1 MRKILFILA
10 LVACAG
16 SASSQTLNPFPT
28 TDSLRKFINKWIRNS
43 AVDAF
48 TNLRLNTALIG
59 MSRFL
64 DSADAAG
71 SAVTGFVALN
81 DSTIRL
87 TTNNLDTFYATLS
100 GRYFAKNGLTKSGDS
115 LLLGGDLTKWTW
127 IKTYSNRTETPFAP
141 NENAL
146 VLGNEIVP
154 DSSNYW
160 WLSVNDASTSI
171 YDKSNIYLS
180 RTYKSDDTVY
190 KNYGGNISA
199 TTFTNYGQF
208 KPRYK
213 DILTP
218 IILPYGN
225 MSANHVLHPP
235 DTSYLQTSPY
245 GHTANFGADLR
256 IGGTW
261 PYRTTIFSQSNIS
274 GPYPMTVYRGG
285 IDLAHRSST
294 IKRESYGNGYVS
306 YVSDFRNHQA
316 TVNAGSTELGSYV
329 SKIGGFY
336 AYGAL
341 ATFSSSPSKAK
352 TTAVSTADTVFGYW
366 AAPQYTDLNE
376 TVNGYGFISTGTQD
390 DNYFAGRFRLG
401 GAMPLHATSMRRFHN
416 AGTSEF
422 TDTVYMSKLLKLGF
436 GTATPAS
443 GIFNI
448 YMDTGF
454 QVGYSY
460 GNRTYGSI
468 AQYQTGITA
477 ANYATKRTKGLI
489 VEMDW
494 EYSDPAVDITDK
506 FQRAVLGYANVIA
519 DDFLNVSST
528 NGGVGGSE
536 FGLLYRKRT
545 GFTDTTVFQGGAT
558 PYLSPWGLSGTLDM
572 TGTQASAITRLNWA
586 KGYHTALNAKVAW
599 GAWHRIDNAIWLRT
613 GDVQSG
619 GSNSQIDTGYQI
631 YMLPSDSRVLTKY
644 GIYQPVSLD
653 TNYLGGPL
661 RLPNLP
667 IGGGSDSIL
676 VKKTNGVVATIAQSS
691 ISGGSP
697 ALTTNYIGVGAAGVL
712 AGSSAYQYDGTSVLQ
727 ENSGAISAIT
737 STTAVGASSGGVL
750 NLYAKNLPTAA
761 NQVLGT
767 INMGS
772 RNGGSADN
780 VGIRL
785 RASTNG
791 AWTDGS
797 AEQAYF
803 TIETNATGTLNEIF
817 RATANGR
824 IGIGAVSNPGAR
836 VQIAAGFASAGGAP
850 LMYTAGTNLTTA
862 VAGAE
867 EYDGTSRFF
876 SPSTTRLRY
885 VLTDNSIP
893 ANGQLAIGNGVNYT
907 NATITG
913 SSSVGVTNAA
923 GSITLAVPTTFA
935 SSATYSPSTTLTTN
949 AASATVNAASYSRQ
963 GSIITFSLDV
973 TVDPTGIGLV
983 EVGIAFPSGID
994 NIVNAYDVRGA
1005 ANTND
1010 VDLENGTVRADVA
1023 NQRMILRFTATNI
1036 GARTYSVSGQYTY
1049 SAP

>member
-1 MRKILFILA
+1 MKYLLLSIFCLLSVFGFTQSTLPLRADTVLIEKSGGSGELKIKN
-10 LVACAG
+10 
-16 SASSQTLNPFPT
+16 STR
-28 TDSLRKFINKWIRNS
+28 DSLGVLVN
-43 AVDAF
+43 
-48 TNLRLNTALIG
+48 IG
-59 MSRFL
+59 GGKTRFMR
-64 DSADAAG
+64 AK
-71 SAVTGFVALN
+71 ALN
-81 DSTIRL
+81 DSTLVIG
-87 TTNNLDTFYATLS
+87 LDTIRISGGTATNLVA
-100 GRYFAKNGLTKSGDS
+100 RNGLTESNDT
-115 LLLGGDLTKWTW
+115 LYLGGDLTKWTW

-146 VLGNEIVP
+146 VIGNEIIP

-180 RTYKSDDTVY
+180 RTYKADDTVY

-208 KPRYK
+208 KPKYK
-213 DILTP
+213 NQSTP

-235 DTSYLQTSPY
+235 DTSYWQTGPY
-245 GHTANFGADLR
+245 GHNANFGADLR
-256 IGGTW
+256 VGGTW

-336 AYGAL
+336 AYGNL
-341 ATFSSSPSKAK
+341 APFTASPSKAK
-352 TTAVSTADTVFGYW
+352 TLAVSTADTVFGFW

-376 TVNGYGFISTGTQD
+376 TKNGYGYIAQGTQD

-401 GAMPLHATSMRRFHN
+401 GSLPLHATVMRTFHN
-416 AGTSEF
+416 TGTSEF

-443 GIFNI
+443 GSFNI

-454 QVGYSY
+454 QAGYSY
-460 GNRTYGSI
+460 GNQVYSSI

-477 ANYATKRTKGLI
+477 ANYNSKRRKGLI

-558 PYLSPWGLSGTLDM
+558 PYLSPWALSGTLDM
-572 TGTQASAITRLNWA
+572 TGSAASSVTRLNWA
-586 KGYHTALNAKVAW
+586 KGYHTALNAKVSW
-599 GAWHRIDNAIWLRT
+599 NQWHRVSNAIWLRT

-619 GSNSQIDTGYQI
+619 GANSQVDTGYQI
-631 YMLPSDSRVLTKY
+631 YMLPSDSRVLIKY
-644 GIYQPVSLD
+644 GIFQPGTLD
-653 TNYLGGPL
+653 TNYLAGPL

-667 IGGGSDSIL
+667 IGGSSDSAL
-676 VKKTNGVVATIAQSS
+676 VKKANGVIATVAQSS
-691 ISGGSP
+691 IVAAAP
-697 ALTTNYIGVGAAGVL
+697 ALTTNQIGVGIASVL
-712 AGSSAYQYDGTSVLQ
+712 GGYSSFTYDGTSVKQ

-750 NLYAKNLPTAA
+750 NLYAKDLPTAA

-767 INMGS
+767 INLGS
-772 RNGGSADN
+772 RNGTTADN

-803 TIETNATGTLNEIF
+803 TIETNATGTLNEQF

-824 IGIGAVSNPGAR
+824 TSIGGVANPNSR
-836 VQIAAGFASAGGAP
+836 LQIAAGSTALAPLSLTTGSVLTTPVAGALEWDASANGGAP
-850 LMYTAGTNLTTA
+850 TFTPVSTRFKTVLSNTGAATDGQIPIGSTSSGVYT
-862 VAGAE
+862 
-867 EYDGTSRFF
+867 S
-876 SPSTTRLRY
+876 
-885 VLTDNSIP
+885 
-893 ANGQLAIGNGVNYT
+893 
-907 NATITG
+907 ATLTG
-913 SSSVGVTNAA
+913 STSVGVTNGA
-923 GSITLAVPTTFA
+923 GSITLSVPTSYLA
-935 SSATYSPSTTLTTN
+935 AGDYVPTLTGTLNVDAVTLVDAHYTRTN
-949 AASATVNAASYSRQ
+949 DIV
-963 GSIITFSLDV
+963 DV
-973 TVDPTGIGLV
+973 DLYVSVDPTASGTSTNFSVTLPIASTMTNFTNLTGLANPGEGTNGQV
-983 EVGIAFPSGID
+983 VCVSNIARVGYTSGGTSSTGM
-994 NIVNAYDVRGA
+994 NIHFKYRI
-1005 ANTND
+1005 
-1010 VDLENGTVRADVA
+1010 
-1023 NQRMILRFTATNI
+1023 Q
-1036 GARTYSVSGQYTY
+1036 
-1049 SAP
+1049 